1 MLAIPEHTD
10 GTLGVLFCHGVRT
23 SKLGGSPVPVRRPA
37 DGSTTVGEPKKLRI
51 CGHAGGIFIVRVR
64 ERNTTC

>member
-37 DGSTTVGEPKKLRI
+37 DGSTTVGEPKKLRV
-51 CGHAGGIFIVRVR
+51 CGQAGGILIGCVRG
-64 ERNTTC
+64 RNTAC